1 MGEYCGYCKHATN
14 RKEWEDKINYGNGG
28 YDVIYCE
35 EITCD
40 IDGCKY
46 HPAQF
51 GCDGKYFEVV
61 ED

>member
-1 MGEYCGYCKHATN
+1 MREYCSFCKHATN
-14 RKEWEDKINYGNGG
+14 RKEWEDKLYYPNGG
-28 YDVIYCE
+28 YDVVYCE

-46 HPAQF
+46 HPSQF
-51 GCDGKYFEVV
+51 GCDGKYFEEV